1 MIKTETMEVN
11 GRRLV
16 KTYSDAG
23 MMVENSEGVLYDEA
37 IDPEESGRVY
47 TESTTPVSDFV
58 LDDADALSI
67 ITGGDRT

>member
-1 MIKTETMEVN
+1 MIKTETMKIH

-23 MMVENSEGVLYDEA
+23 MMVESADGTLYDEA
-37 IDPEESGRVY
+37 IDPEERGRVY
-47 TESTTPVSDFV
+47 TESTTPVSNFV

>member
-1 MIKTETMEVN
+1 MIKTEPMEVH
-11 GRRLV
+11 GCRLV

-23 MMVENSEGVLYDEA
+23 MMVESADGTLYDEA

-47 TESTTPVSDFV
+47 TESTTPVSV
-58 LDDADALSI
+58 ALDDTDALSI